1 MGIRGPWSV
10 RNYMTTL
17 RTLLLPPPPPL
28 PTPNSFFSSSYSQCR
43 GFSHELVS
51 RILPVSLSGLLWPLE
66 CWTQTPSSLPSWL
79 PSINTFKIALPP
91 RLSPPEDQ
99 SPETPISLWVPA
111 LAAAR
116 PAPQGSKISLASPSS
131 PWVMLT
137 LPTSASAR
145 DATLTSHKLATLT
158 AQSVDLMDLMWLAL

>member
-1 MGIRGPWSV
+1 MLSLHRVNSTARNKGAIIRMGIRGPWSV

-17 RTLLLPPPPPL
+17 RTLLLPPL
-28 PTPNSFFSSSYSQCR
+28 PTPPHPPILSSPALTLSA
-43 GFSHELVS
+43 GAFSHELVS

-99 SPETPISLWVPA
+99 SQNTYFSMGPCSGCCPP
-111 LAAAR
+111 
-116 PAPQGSKISLASPSS
+116 PAPQDQRSHWHHPPLPGSC
-131 PWVMLT
+131 
-137 LPTSASAR
+137 
-145 DATLTSHKLATLT
+145 
-158 AQSVDLMDLMWLAL
+158 